1 MLNMKKLP
9 IYFLYV
15 VCLMIIGFSGCD
27 TKDHSN
33 KLNEANAV
41 ISKLTSEN
49 KKLQEENTEL
59 IQKQETL
66 LINHEELEKWAK
78 KLVHGYGPGIWYM
91 DESTMPIFIKPIRSG
106 EIKEIVNELN
116 QKFKQ
121 DGLPLIALTKTKD
134 SIAYVRI
141 DEYALLTQRMGTH
154 GSTSYINAVTY
165 SLASVNQ
172 IDCVWFDFKEGD
184 HAIPGKYC
192 K

>member
-1 MLNMKKLP
+1 MKNLP
-9 IYFLYV
+9 IYFFSV

-27 TKDHSN
+27 NNDQN
-33 KLNEANAV
+33 YKLNEANSK
-41 ISKLTSEN
+41 ISQLTSEN
-49 KKLQEENTEL
+49 RKLQEQNTEL
-59 IQKQETL
+59 IQKQEAL
-66 LINHEELEKWAK
+66 LINHEELEEWAK
-78 KLVHGYGPGIWYM
+78 KLVHGYGSGIWYM

-106 EIKEIVNELN
+106 DIKEIVNELN

-121 DGLPLIALTKTKD
+121 DGLPLITLTKTQG

-141 DEYALLTQRMGTH
+141 DESALLTQRMGTH

-165 SLASVNQ
+165 SLASVDQ